1 MEIYQPFMFVGLGGT
16 GGKVG
21 AELER
26 WLRRN
31 LRGADGETPIGS
43 DSRRYLAYELPA
55 CFQFVYADLDEREAH
70 ELRRQSAP
78 PGDHARAVSR
88 TARVATNLVPVQ
100 RSYPEV
106 SQSLRIAA
114 EREVRDWLPPADGE
128 PNIAPLTLGAGQ
140 LPTIARAALF
150 ETMAT
155 SGGVEVAQRPVK
167 SAINALATSADELT
181 ALGGARTNVCDVF
194 VVFSVAGGTGTG
206 IFYDYLH
213 LIADAFRGSGIEIL
227 IHPLVVM
234 PSAFPPGQ
242 GGGRPA
248 LLNAG
253 RGLLDLARLV
263 DDQNTRPAD
272 KAFRAAHSERD
283 RGLSAAYPGPAH
295 KVIRIDP
302 STVQT
307 AYLFSET
314 SGVGPAD
321 LRRSVVSFILSM
333 AGVRNRS
340 GGGGA
345 EGPGVAQNFFI
356 NRGVARQSLAPSGV
370 GSRSMSEAAV
380 TSLSIP
386 RGEILDMLAAH
397 LLSLVIKASDH
408 RGQSAENNEP
418 LIHQFM
424 AATGLSDLLNRPNHA
439 RAQAHQAAPG
449 EARAEAMRTEV
460 RHLSDML
467 RRQLVPKMAR
477 EFDPWTGLTALLT
490 SPVPGQDPIDLLRAE
505 RVIFGR
511 GEAGGTP
518 QTGVA
523 APQTTVE
530 LVLLDRTSVGA
541 VGDDPPTDEQ
551 QQNEWLRRKVRAAW
565 HQAWLEQRPEWEPK
579 LNQFRAA
586 LRGLTGALRRHRLDE
601 DGAFAQRVADLFAER
616 KVAPYFLPDLPRKP
630 EDFYRRLAER
640 LAHVLG
646 TNNDPTHM
654 LVKLVERGIWEK
666 VVSDS
671 RALEAERAVA
681 NLRRRID
688 DAIWGGTQ
696 NGAMIVPRLADLLAA
711 ASGLQVEVP
720 DAERKRF
727 RDKLNGLIP
736 PGLLPQ
742 AAGDVKVL
750 VTYPVGS
757 NDRGA
762 EAQVMLVEVPAAQ
775 TVPAAAAGS
784 AAPLVPDGVTA
795 SPNGSV
801 SGPTGGV
808 SPLPTRIHDV
818 ETYLL
823 GSLEGQIGRQ
833 PGAVDYEF
841 SPTREESLTVVLIRT
856 ALGVTDVPEV
866 RDVMSFW
873 SAALRDQQQDDY
885 LKWRQRLGYHYDWLL
900 TTEQQRVNILQQ
912 LMIAMRNGQVDVLS
926 GTVQKPLEIAF
937 RVSSD
942 STDDVAR
949 LQLRLTPFGPTSP
962 WGSLLHAYE
971 ESTLGG
977 DELNRQRM
985 YQSLMNVRP
994 NETLTEDGFATEGA
1008 PIYKAFRSVAR
1019 EEETWLTVL
1028 RDELRKK
1035 ASGNASSTRL
1045 RRIESLLEFWQQTE
1059 PAAWTKEFAV
1069 PVDAGSSLKELDEG
1083 WGGLTKEA
1091 LGGSRDG

>member
-1 MEIYQPFMFVGLGGT
+1 MTAVEIYQPFMFVGLGGT

-114 EREVRDWLPPADGE
+114 GPEVRDWLPPADGE

-155 SGGVEVAQRPVK
+155 SGGVEVAQRPIK
-167 SAINALATSADELT
+167 GAINALATSADELA
-181 ALGGARTNVCDVF
+181 ALGGARTNACDVF

-206 IFYDYLH
+206 LFYDYLH

-283 RGLSAAYPGPAH
+283 RGLSAVYPGPDH

-380 TSLSIP
+380 TSLSVP
-386 RGEILDMLAAH
+386 RGEILDILAAH
-397 LLSLVIKASDH
+397 LLSLVVKGSDD
-408 RGQSAENNEP
+408 RGQSAGNNEP

-424 AATGLSDLLNRPNHA
+424 AATGLSDLLNRPHHA

-449 EARAEAMRTEV
+449 AARAEAMRTEV

-467 RRQLVPKMAR
+467 RRELVPKMAR
-477 EFDPWTGLTALLT
+477 DFDPWTGLTALLT
-490 SPVPGQDPIDLLRAE
+490 SPVPGQDPVDLLRAE
-505 RVIFGR
+505 RVIFGH
-511 GEAGGTP
+511 GQAGT
-518 QTGVA
+518 A

-530 LVLLDRTSVGA
+530 LVLLDRTSFA
-541 VGDDPPTDEQ
+541 AIGDDPPADEQ
-551 QQNEWLRRKVRAAW
+551 QQNEWLRRKVLAAW
-565 HQAWLEQRPEWEPK
+565 HQAWLEQRPEWEPR

-586 LRGLTGALRRHRLDE
+586 LRDLTGTLRRHRLDE

-640 LAHVLG
+640 LARVLG
-646 TNNDPTHM
+646 TNDDPAN
-654 LVKLVERGIWEK
+654 LLAALVERGIWEK

-671 RALEAERAVA
+671 DEFGAERAVA

-688 DAIWGGTQ
+688 DAIWGRTQ

-711 ASGLQVEVP
+711 ASGLPAEVP

-757 NDRGA
+757 TDRGA
-762 EAQVMLVEVPAAQ
+762 EAQVTLVEAPAAQ
-775 TVPAAAAGS
+775 TVPAAS
-784 AAPLVPDGVTA
+784 APPLGPGGVTA
-795 SPNGSV
+795 SPNGNA
-801 SGPTGGV
+801 SGPTGGI
-808 SPLPTRIHDV
+808 SPLPTRNHDV
-818 ETYLL
+818 ETYLQGAL
-823 GSLEGQIGRQ
+823 AEQIGRQ

-866 RDVMSFW
+866 RDVMNFW
-873 SAALRDQQQDDY
+873 SGALRNQQQDDY
-885 LKWRQRLGYHYDWLL
+885 LKWRQRLGHHYDWLL
-900 TTEQQRVNILQQ
+900 TTEQQRVNILQR
-912 LMIAMRNGQVDVLS
+912 LMIAMRNGQADVFS
-926 GTVQKPLEIAF
+926 GTLEEPAEIAF
-937 RVSSD
+937 RVSVD
-942 STDDVAR
+942 SGDDVTR

-994 NETLTEDGFATEGA
+994 NEAVAGDGFATEGA
-1008 PIYKAFRSVAR
+1008 PIYQAFRSVAR
-1019 EEETWLTVL
+1019 DEEKWLTRL

-1035 ASGNASSTRL
+1035 ARGNASSTRL
-1045 RRIESLLEFWQQTE
+1045 RRIESLLEFWQKTE
-1059 PAAWTKEFAV
+1059 PAAWAKEFAV
-1069 PVDAGSSLKELDEG
+1069 PVDAGSSLKELDQG
-1083 WGGLTKEA
+1083 WGGLTKED
-1091 LGGSRDG
+1091 LGGSWAG